1 MNKIFIF
8 LALLTLILSQ
18 DDLFNLVILSQ
29 DRGAACL
36 DGSPSSVLSF
46 VIAWRY
52 GNILSQIM
60 PLNGKA

>member
-36 DGSPSSVLSF
+36 DGSPPAIYIREGQGENKNNYLLF
-46 VIAWRY
+46 F
-52 GNILSQIM
+52 
-60 PLNGKA
+60 